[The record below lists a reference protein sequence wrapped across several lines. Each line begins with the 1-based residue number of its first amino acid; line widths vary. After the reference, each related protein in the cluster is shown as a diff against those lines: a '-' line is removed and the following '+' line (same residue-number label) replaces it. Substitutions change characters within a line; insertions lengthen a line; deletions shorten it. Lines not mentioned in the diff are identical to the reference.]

1 MPGHV
6 RAACDGRDSVPWQL
20 RVRAG
25 AEGTQPRPLCPVPVG
40 LQGHQAQPGAG
51 QWWQGTLSC
60 SEPSGPSWPLQHS
73 PRAPSSPDPSW
84 AASDLPIFWFALMF
98 PQFLE
103 KPPGVPSTRGPLP
116 CSQLWADLG
125 HSDSHWVS
133 TNAHPIKEALD
144 RTSGSI
150 MAPVRNTLPWSG
162 ALGALSC

>member
-1 MPGHV
+1 MAAQGAGRGRGH
-6 RAACDGRDSVPWQL
+6 AAT
-20 RVRAG
+20 A
-25 AEGTQPRPLCPVPVG
+25 PVSCASG
-40 LQGHQAQPGAG
+40 SPGAP
-51 QWWQGTLSC
+51 GTAR
-60 SEPSGPSWPLQHS
+60 GKAVVAGNPLLLK
-73 PRAPSSPDPSW
+73 PIWAFLAFAALTPWAPSSPDPSW
-84 AASDLPIFWFALMF
+84 AASGLPIFWFALMF

-150 MAPVRNTLPWSG
+150 MAPVRNALPWSG
-162 ALGALSC
+162 ALGSLSC